1 MARVLANAFVDTL
14 QEPEKNN
21 PGRFRVEVWGRSPH
35 DYTRFYHLDA
45 KDDNIAAQEGIR
57 LFVEEM
63 EKLHGSKD

>member
-1 MARVLANAFVDTL
+1 
-14 QEPEKNN
+14 
-21 PGRFRVEVWGRSPH
+21 VEVWGRSPH